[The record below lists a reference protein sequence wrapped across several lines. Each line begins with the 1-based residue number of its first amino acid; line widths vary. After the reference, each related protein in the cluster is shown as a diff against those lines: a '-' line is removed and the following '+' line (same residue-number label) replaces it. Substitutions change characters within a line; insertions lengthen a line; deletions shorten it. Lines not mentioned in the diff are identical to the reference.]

1 MKLDKE
7 KFVEKEVEVFCLLNV
22 NSNSQ
27 MITETNLADS
37 EYFAGE
43 YVCIAKGT
51 VLLKPVVEDPIP
63 LIVET
68 LEKAIQ
74 KERADSVLRVEAI
87 QERINSVLALENKS
101 GEES

>member
-7 KFVEKEVEVFCLLNV
+7 KFVEKEVKVFCLLNV

-27 MITETNLADS
+27 TITETNLADS
-37 EYFAGE
+37 EYFSGE